1 VIPDHHPEAVAL
13 PPPRPVV
20 VGRHQPGVPKVFAVP
35 ELTVP
40 RPAAHRLLPP
50 AALIRNVAADA
61 DSWRHLLR
69 YEPDAP
75 SRVPLPVDHPDIE
88 LWLTGWLPGQS
99 VDFGDGAPDVF
110 AVVRGEVTECA
121 PSGVRT
127 VRAGQVRILS
137 GASRLRLANLHSEP
151 AITMHARRRGG

>member
-1 VIPDHHPEAVAL
+1 M
-13 PPPRPVV
+13 
-20 VGRHQPGVPKVFAVP
+20 FAVP

-99 VDFGDGAPDVF
+99 MAVAGGAQGAF
-110 AVVRGEVTECA
+110 TVVTGALTEHGERGSRV
-121 PSGVRT
+121 
-127 VRAGQVRILS
+127 VRAGQTRVLGPGHRH
-137 GASRLRLANLHSEP
+137 RLVNLGEQP
-151 AITMHARRRGG
+151 AITVHAAATPRV